1 MEDEFRGALDLCMY
15 MLDVLGLREDISF
28 RFSRWDPKDKEKF
41 IYEPKKWKAAEDT
54 MKTILDDIGLK
65 YVEGIGE
72 AAFYGPKLDLQIK
85 NVYGKEDTLITIQVD
100 MFLAEKFDMT
110 YVDENGVKQ
119 TPYIIHRSSI
129 GCYERTLALLIEKYG
144 GAFPLWLSPEQVRV
158 LSLTERTADA
168 CDGIVKKLKES
179 GVLATV
185 DNRNE
190 KIGYKIREAQ
200 VDKVPYMLIVG
211 DKEAA
216 AGTVSVRHRKDRKSV
231 V

>member
-1 MEDEFRGALDLCMY
+1 MASLCPVGRGSRRRS
-15 MLDVLGLREDISF
+15 LRGQLPLSS
-28 RFSRWDPKDKEKF
+28 SRLV
-41 IYEPKKWKAAEDT
+41 AAAS
-54 MKTILDDIGLK
+54 GRGCS
-65 YVEGIGE
+65 VGIGE
-72 AAFYGPKLDLQIK
+72 AAFYGPKLDIQIK

-110 YVDENGVKQ
+110 YIDENGAKQ

-168 CDGIVKKLKES
+168 CADIVKKLKAA
-179 GVLATV
+179 GVLATL
-185 DNRNE
+185 DDRNE

-200 VDKVPYMLIVG
+200 VDKVPYMLIIG
-211 DKEAA
+211 DKEAQA
-216 AGTVSVRHRKDRKSV
+216 NSVSVRHRNDDLGQMSFDDFLAKIKVEIDTKAIN
-231 V
+231 

>member
-1 MEDEFRGALDLCMY
+1 M
-15 MLDVLGLREDISF
+15 
-28 RFSRWDPKDKEKF
+28 
-41 IYEPKKWKAAEDT
+41 
-54 MKTILDDIGLK
+54 K

-144 GAFPLWLSPEQVRV
+144 GAFPLWLSPEQVRL
-158 LSLTERTADA
+158 LSLTERTAGA

-216 AGTVSVRHRKDRKSV
+216 AGTVSVRHRNDDLGQMSYDDFLKTISEEIETKAIK
-231 V
+231 